1 MKKINFNN
9 SNGANTQSM
18 AAKTVG
24 KTLLSTMKKT
34 KFEEAL
40 NEDLDPPTC
49 LNIRLVG
56 HSFPPGS

>member
-1 MKKINFNN
+1 
-9 SNGANTQSM
+9 M

>member
-1 MKKINFNN
+1 VKKINFNN